1 MRRED
6 LRPPE
11 RPAGNTHPASC
22 GKPFSMEVEMK
33 NKIILAA
40 AFAALALLV
49 GGGATAGT
57 ARVELVNVATNLRA
71 DVMWASPQDGQ
82 GVFLW
87 RNNTSASQEF
97 DLIPMGGGYFQI
109 RARHSGKC
117 LRFEDVPVYRNGTRI
132 AQFPC
137 PGPSRLSAQWSFVDM
152 DPPCADN
159 ALCID
164 IGWRVVKNRYT
175 GKCIDTANPSGKRPP
190 EQAVLQQWTCIT
202 STRAWNA
209 DNQIW
214 KLVDPL
220 TRKTVLPG

>member
-1 MRRED
+1 
-6 LRPPE
+6 
-11 RPAGNTHPASC
+11 
-22 GKPFSMEVEMK
+22 MK
-33 NKIILAA
+33 IRLTLAA
-40 AFAALALLV
+40 AFALLALLI
-49 GGGATAGT
+49 GAAASAST
-57 ARVELVNVATNLRA
+57 ARVELVNAATNLRA
-71 DVMWASPQDGQ
+71 DVMWAAQNDGQ

-97 DLIPMGGGYFQI
+97 DLIPMVGGFFQI

-117 LRFEDVPVYRNGTRI
+117 LRFEDVPTYRNGTRI

-137 PGPSRLSAQWSFVDM
+137 PGPARLSAQWSFKDM
-152 DPPCADN
+152 NPPCADN

-164 IGWRVVKNRYT
+164 LGWRVVQNRYT
-175 GKCIDTANPSGKRPP
+175 GRCLDAANPSGKRPP

-214 KLVDPL
+214 KLVDPV
-220 TRKTVLPG
+220 TRRTVYP